1 MPCYEELNSCFLFIS
16 VVSLDVCLATIA
28 LYLTTPFFGRYVR
41 VLPKTKKHRQRV
53 MVCEDR
59 RPPKWRIR
67 IPPLWISIECY
78 YHIDARRVLANASAV
93 ASSSRGLLNGID
105 FMRQVEIAQSI
116 STPLALG
123 NFSTVH
129 FCNRKVEALLV
140 SRAKLGA
147 IHHEEFKSIPL

>member
-1 MPCYEELNSCFLFIS
+1 MRVGCLQTLLQ
-16 VVSLDVCLATIA
+16 SLL
-28 LYLTTPFFGRYVR
+28 LR
-41 VLPKTKKHRQRV
+41 
-53 MVCEDR
+53 
-59 RPPKWRIR
+59 
-67 IPPLWISIECY
+67 
-78 YHIDARRVLANASAV
+78 
-93 ASSSRGLLNGID
+93 SRGLLNEFD

-116 STPLALG
+116 STSLALG